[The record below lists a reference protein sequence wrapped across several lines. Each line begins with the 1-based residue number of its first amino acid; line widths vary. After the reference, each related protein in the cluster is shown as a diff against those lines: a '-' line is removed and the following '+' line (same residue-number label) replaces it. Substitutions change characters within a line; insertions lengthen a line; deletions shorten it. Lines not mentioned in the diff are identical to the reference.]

1 MKDTKRLNA
10 RQIALCGLLT
20 AMMLVLG
27 YVESLIP
34 ISVGIPGIKLGLSNS
49 LLIFAI
55 YMLGAKV
62 SLGLMV
68 LKVVLSGLLFGGV
81 SAMAF
86 SLTGGVVSVMAM
98 ILLKRAEGLSP
109 IVVSMVGG
117 AAHNVAQVALAM
129 VILETTKLVYY
140 MAVLM
145 LVGLGMGAVTGI
157 AAAAVLRHI
166 ARIGGHTT

>member
-1 MKDTKRLNA
+1 MNNAKKLNT
-10 RQIALCGLLT
+10 RHIALSGLLT
-20 AMMLVLG
+20 ALMLALG
-27 YVESLIP
+27 YVESLMP

-62 SLGLMV
+62 SLVLMV

-86 SLTGGVVSVMAM
+86 SLAGGVVSVLVM
-98 ILLKRAEGLSP
+98 ILLKRVKGLSP

-140 MAVLM
+140 MAVLL
-145 LVGLGMGAVTGI
+145 LVGLGMGTVTGI
-157 AAAAVLRHI
+157 AAAAVLRHMV
-166 ARIGGHTT
+166 RIGGHMR

>member
-1 MKDTKRLNA
+1 MKETRLSV

-34 ISVGIPGIKLGLSNS
+34 ISVGVPGIKLGLSNA
-49 LLIFAI
+49 LLIFAV

-62 SLGLMV
+62 SLVLML

-86 SLTGGVVSVMAM
+86 SLAGGAVSVMAM
-98 ILLKRAEGLSP
+98 ILLKRTGGLNP
-109 IVVSMVGG
+109 VVVSMVGG

-129 VILETTKLVYY
+129 VILETTKLLYY
-140 MAVLM
+140 MAILL

-157 AAAAVLRHI
+157 AAASVLRHMS
-166 ARIGGHTT
+166 RIGGRTM